1 MIRRSHRKS
10 IRFRPEGFPLI
21 TVKRI
26 RPITS
31 TGIVLLLVSVMTFFA
46 VSASAADPS
55 FVGVLAL
62 AVDPDVASRL
72 KLDDDARKKLLEL
85 IAKRE
90 QAALQLAL
98 EIKDLPPTVQEER
111 LAPFVAESEK
121 LGFELMSIE
130 QRDELARI
138 RVAQAGMVTLAEE
151 DVAAALALTEEQR
164 SEVAELLKE
173 RATQTTRGGEVQR
186 RITHQAFERRLAGV
200 LTDKQKATWQA
211 MAGLADAAA
220 PDADSKVDEPAD
232 KTADVA
238 ETQATDKPETQ
249 TAGDDNL
256 AQPDAGK
263 PMDVT
268 LPKPSD
274 DKPAEAPETAVAQG
288 SKQTAASNGEKT
300 LRLSFDRTPWRD
312 VIEMLAEEADLDLH
326 LIDDQVPTGTSSY
339 TSNRL
344 YTADDA
350 ISQMNRFLLPKGYT
364 LLRSGDLLTVINLE
378 TAAPELLDA
387 LAEYIP
393 LRDLDKRGDYDLV
406 RCVFQL
412 VKLDPED
419 AEEELG
425 ELVGP
430 GRGIKI
436 LPKSRQLVI
445 TDIVANLRT
454 IAEVIKE
461 IDEPSSGRKPVDT
474 FVMENISANEILQI
488 ARPLLGL
495 EEDAMSNDDVSLST
509 DLLGS
514 RIFVQGAAAKIA
526 VLKSLIDEL
535 DVPPAE
541 GPEMSE
547 ESRPFLDKHAIRVA
561 DPQTIF
567 DVLQTSLQGL
577 PEVRMALDPATN
589 NIVLFARQSE
599 HDLVEQTIGKLEGEV
614 KQFEVIPLGRVSAEV
629 AVLMVQQMFGTAV
642 ESEDGTSTTV
652 VDGPKVDADP
662 ISGRLFVRGT
672 RTEIDGVRD
681 IVEKLAETDNSGRG
695 NLRVIPLVGPEAATA
710 IEQAKRFWEGNNPIV
725 DYVPSNAIQ
734 RSRVQEIDVTPPKG
748 SPDSETEDGVE
759 EPSEDPQPAPPK
771 KQPLAATEFKSAAQR
786 PATTGELFHF
796 ASQTQDIKSPSD
808 RSPIRVE
815 LTPRGILMQSD
826 DTDALDDFEELLRQ
840 IGGPTGAFQ
849 PTQIAVFYLRYA
861 KVEEANQLLSQLM
874 GGATAASGDSLI
886 GDMASSLL
894 GGGGGLLGAL
904 LGGGGSSTAE
914 TGTTITIGTATIVS
928 DPRLNRLIV
937 EGTQE
942 DIEMIRSRLEI
953 IDRASSL
960 TDIETQ
966 GKPRLI
972 PLTYTTAEEAAKV
985 VREAYGTRVRGGQ
998 QQSGRGGNQN
1008 PAELLRALA
1017 QGGRGGRGGTQ
1028 QGSQEPQMTLTVDE
1042 RSNSLIVTAPEQLF
1056 EEVQRLVTEV
1066 DQAGALPNQTYVVR
1080 TLKSANPELIQKAL
1094 VSMFGESVTTS
1105 SSSTTNGSSS
1115 SSSSSGGGSSFLDQ
1129 LRAMRASGG
1138 SGSRP
1143 GGGSSSPFGAG
1154 RGGAPSGGFG
1164 AGRGGFG
1171 AGGRGSGGGFP
1182 GGSRGGGGAAPGRG
1196 GGSPRGGGR

>member
-1 MIRRSHRKS
+1 MPK
-10 IRFRPEGFPLI
+10 LI
-21 TVKRI
+21 
-26 RPITS
+26 S
-31 TGIVLLLVSVMTFFA
+31 TGHTVTTSAALLLTCLISSM
-46 VSASAADPS
+46 ASHLMAADPS

-62 AVDPDVASRL
+62 AVDSDVATRL
-72 KLDDDARKKLLEL
+72 KLDDDTRKKLLEL

-90 QAALQLAL
+90 QTALSLAL
-98 EIKDLPPTVQEER
+98 EIKDLPAAVQEER

-121 LGFELMSIE
+121 LGFALMTYE

-151 DVAAALALTEEQR
+151 DVAAALALSDEQR
-164 SEVAELLKE
+164 AQVTSLLKE
-173 RATQTTRGGEVQR
+173 RATQTTRGGEIQR

-211 MAGLADAAA
+211 MAGLTDAPASETETPAADATAASEKPADTPAA
-220 PDADSKVDEPAD
+220 PGDDKPTAAPAD
-232 KTADVA
+232 TKAPADTTAPAVAGDDQIAPAKPMDDVPPMPATKPKAPADTAVA
-238 ETQATDKPETQ
+238 ETNE
-249 TAGDDNL
+249 
-256 AQPDAGK
+256 
-263 PMDVT
+263 
-268 LPKPSD
+268 
-274 DKPAEAPETAVAQG
+274 KPAAD
-288 SKQTAASNGEKT
+288 SDEKL

-312 VIEMLAEEADLDLH
+312 VIEMLAEEANLDLH

-339 TSNRL
+339 TSNRT
-344 YTADDA
+344 YTADGA

-387 LAEYIP
+387 LAEYVP
-393 LRDLDKRGDYDLV
+393 LKDLDKRGDYDLV

-412 VKLDPED
+412 VKLAPED

-454 IAEVIKE
+454 IAEVLKE
-461 IDEPSSGRKPVDT
+461 VDEPSSNRKPVDT
-474 FVMENISANEILQI
+474 FVMQNISANEILQI
-488 ARPLLGL
+488 ARPLIGL
-495 EEDAMSNDDVSLST
+495 AEDEMSNDDISLST
-509 DLLGS
+509 DLLGT
-514 RIFVQGAAAKIA
+514 RIFAQGDGSKLA
-526 VLKSLIDEL
+526 VLRSLIDEL
-535 DVPPAE
+535 DVAPE
-541 GPEMSE
+541 DGPEVPE
-547 ESRPFLDKHAIRVA
+547 EARPFLDKHAIRVA

-577 PEVRMALDPATN
+577 PDVRMALDPATN

-599 HDLVEQTIGKLEGEV
+599 HDLVDQTIAKLEGEI

-629 AVLMVQQMFGTAV
+629 AVLMVQQMFGTSV
-642 ESEDGTSTTV
+642 EGEDGTSTTV

-662 ISGRLFVRGT
+662 VSGRLFVRGT
-672 RTEIDGVRD
+672 PTEIEGVRD
-681 IVEKLAETDNSGRG
+681 IVQKLAETDNSGRG

-710 IEQAKRFWEGNNPIV
+710 IEQAKRFWDGNNPIV
-725 DYVPSNAIQ
+725 DYVPSNATQ
-734 RSRVQEIDVTPPKG
+734 RSRVQEIDVTPPEK
-748 SPDSETEDGVE
+748 S
-759 EPSEDPQPAPPK
+759 PQPEPQDETPPAAEEAPPAQPK
-771 KQPLAATEFKSAAQR
+771 KPQQPIATGQLPGTSPHQ
-786 PATTGELFHF
+786 ATAGSLFRL

-808 RSPIRVE
+808 RSPIRIE

-826 DTDALDDFEELLRQ
+826 DVDALDDFEELLRQ

-874 GGATAASGDSLI
+874 GGGSATSSDSLI

-894 GGGGGLLGAL
+894 GGGGGLLGAF
-904 LGGGGSSTAE
+904 LGGGGSSSAD
-914 TGTTITIGTATIVS
+914 TGTTVTIGTATIVS

-942 DIEMIRSRLEI
+942 DIDLIRSRLEI

-972 PLTYTTAEEAAKV
+972 SLTYTTAEEVAKV

-998 QQSGRGGNQN
+998 QQSGRGGGNQN
-1008 PAELLRALA
+1008 PAEILRALA
-1017 QGGRGGRGGTQ
+1017 QGGRGRGGSQ
-1028 QGSQEPQMTLTVDE
+1028 QTSQEPQMTLTIDE
-1042 RSNSLIVTAPEQLF
+1042 RSNSLIVTAPDQLF
-1056 EEVQRLVTEV
+1056 EEVAELVREV
-1066 DQAGALPNQTYVVR
+1066 DQAGAQPNQTYVVR
-1080 TLKSANPELIQKAL
+1080 TLENANPALIQKAL
-1094 VSMFGESVTTS
+1094 VSMFGESVSTNSAPTS
-1105 SSSTTNGSSS
+1105 SGSSS
-1115 SSSSSGGGSSFLDQ
+1115 SSSGSSSSGSSFFDQ
-1129 LRAMRASGG
+1129 LRAMRAAGSGGFRPSG
-1138 SGSRP
+1138 SGSPFGAGRS
-1143 GGGSSSPFGAG
+1143 GGGSPFGAG
-1154 RGGAPSGGFG
+1154 RGSGAPSG
-1164 AGRGGFG
+1164 RGG
-1171 AGGRGSGGGFP
+1171 SGFP
-1182 GGSRGGGGAAPGRG
+1182 GGPRGGGGPPSRGGGGGR
-1196 GGSPRGGGR
+1196 